1 MPDSIILSQTCHTS
15 EMHLLKIKDGFS
27 GELQI
32 NIPREVVI
40 KQLRKQDFL
49 NNLFITHI
57 GFFPKAKF
65 HYRERPYGCADNIL
79 IYCVDGK
86 GHYQTEKENYILQS
100 NQFFILPPGKFHIYQ
115 ADLRNP
121 WSIYWIHFSG
131 NMVKTLN
138 KWMKIDDF
146 SKPTSINYDKKIVD
160 QWADIYYALESG
172 FTENNLAFANLC
184 LYRFLT
190 FFLCQPNENSYVR
203 KENPIGESIAY
214 MKSNIERLLTVE
226 DLSTQLNYS
235 SSHFTTIFKKTTGV
249 SPIEYFIKLKI
260 HYACQLLSQ
269 TDLRINE
276 VANKLGYD
284 DSFYFSRLFKKMIG
298 KSPKDYRNLLALKT

>member
-1 MPDSIILSQTCHTS
+1 
-15 EMHLLKIKDGFS
+15 MHLLKIKDGFS

-32 NIPREVVI
+32 NIPREVVV
-40 KQLRKQDFL
+40 KQLRKQEFL

-57 GFFPKAKF
+57 GFFPNAKF

-100 NQFFILPPGKFHIYQ
+100 NQFFILPSGKFHIYQ

-121 WSIYWIHFSG
+121 WSIYWVHFSG
-131 NMVKTLN
+131 NMVKSLN
-138 KWMKIDDF
+138 KWMNIDEF
-146 SKPTSINYDKKIVD
+146 SKPTSITYDKTIVD
-160 QWADIYYALESG
+160 QWADMYYALESG

-190 FFLCQPNENSYVR
+190 FFLCQPNRNAYVR
-203 KENPIGESIAY
+203 KENPVSESIAY
-214 MKSNIERLLTVE
+214 MKSNIDKLLSVE
-226 DLSTQLNYS
+226 NLAAKMNCS
-235 SSHFTTIFKKTTGV
+235 SSHFTSIFKKATGV

-269 TDLRINE
+269 TNLRISE
-276 VANKLGYD
+276 VSNKLGYD
-284 DSFYFSRLFKKMIG
+284 DSFYFSRLFKKMTE
-298 KSPKDYRNLLALKT
+298 KSPKDYRQSVKKGIQL